1 VSFVKNEHSIEV
13 SNLSSTTASYLV
25 SVEPKSGNA
34 PALSTTQLDLEAGAT
49 ATLNLQLDLASLD
62 AGVYSGS
69 VLLQAEGGPV
79 MRVPYWFGKANAAAP
94 IAIQDLVTSTSA
106 RFGTTQQDLLI
117 FRILDANGLSI
128 ETKPSVRVVSGS
140 ATLREVQN
148 RDADVAGAFG
158 IEISL
163 GIGQNVIE
171 VDAGNGL
178 TKRYSFVGR

>member
-1 VSFVKNEHSIEV
+1 V
-13 SNLSSTTASYLV
+13 
-25 SVEPKSGNA
+25 
-34 PALSTTQLDLEAGAT
+34 
-49 ATLNLQLDLASLD
+49 
-62 AGVYSGS
+62 
-69 VLLQAEGGPV
+69 
-79 MRVPYWFGKANAAAP
+79 
-94 IAIQDLVTSTSA
+94 AIQDLVTSTSA